1 MTTTIKRSQRQ
12 YTPEQEKRLRE
23 IAVAFSKHMQPVH
36 DSMRQA
42 SEIFVAQD
50 KAIKDSLE
58 SIAQSIKIPTFD
70 LPIIDAKALSA
81 TSISIP
87 CVEAIKQ
94 AQRLTKSLAPAIQS
108 VELIKQSFK
117 VDLKILK
124 SFELTIPPNLTKV
137 TSSMAGIEP
146 LRLSSFYHSEVR
158 RVQTLKPKED
168 RPRLN
173 SVDRNRIDERFDRL
187 EMNFE
192 ILSAQIVS
200 TPLELEEVSDFKF
213 KIEGLYISY
222 KEERMAKL
230 SGSEMILCQ
239 QLFSRPIGYN
249 FPTAELENIFYPEP
263 QTTKSYKQENFKKI
277 VDRFNKKIRNNT
289 NIEQLVAYST
299 NYVTRII

>member
-1 MTTTIKRSQRQ
+1 MTATIKRSQRK
-12 YTPEQEKRLRE
+12 YAPEQEKRLRE

-42 SEIFVAQD
+42 SEIFIAQD
-50 KAIKDSLE
+50 KALKGSLE
-58 SIAQSIKIPTFD
+58 SITQSVKIPTFD
-70 LPIIDAKALSA
+70 LPIIDTKALSA
-81 TSISIP
+81 TSIP

-94 AQRLTKSLAPAIQS
+94 AQELTKSLTPSIQS

-117 VDLKILK
+117 VDLKNLK
-124 SFELTIPPNLTKV
+124 SFELTVPPNLTKV
-137 TSSMAGIEP
+137 ASAMAGIEP
-146 LRLSSFYHSEVR
+146 LSSSSFYHSEVR

-239 QLFSRPIGYN
+239 QLFSKPIGYN
-249 FPTAELENIFYPEP
+249 FPTTELENIFYPEP

-299 NYVTRII
+299 NYVTRTI